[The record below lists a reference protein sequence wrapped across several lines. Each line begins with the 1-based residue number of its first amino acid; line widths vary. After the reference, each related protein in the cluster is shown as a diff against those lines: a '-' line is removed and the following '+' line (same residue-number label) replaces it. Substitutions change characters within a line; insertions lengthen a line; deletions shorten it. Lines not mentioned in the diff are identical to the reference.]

1 MRGACLLVARA
12 DRPAKKE
19 RKKRGKAV
27 WSCLGAE
34 KETNDKNDC
43 PANLSK
49 LIGLARDHSRGSAW
63 GLISNPTSDCG
74 L

>member
-1 MRGACLLVARA
+1 MLLGLTGQQK
-12 DRPAKKE
+12 KKE
-19 RKKRGKAV
+19 KKKGGKTV

>member
-1 MRGACLLVARA
+1 M
-12 DRPAKKE
+12 
-19 RKKRGKAV
+19 